1 MKCFNYNKK
10 HDLNCSNKEC
20 RYWVNRA
27 HSNNCCILLLKNKE
41 YNEDKTTLQDIGDI
55 FKVTRMRICQIEKN
69 AIKKLRDKLSL
80 SLWYLLIKF

>member
-10 HDLNCSNKEC
+10 YSKNCQNKEC
-20 RYWVNRA
+20 RYWVNCA
-27 HSNNCCILLLKNKE
+27 KSSNCCILLLKNKE

-80 SLWYLLIKF
+80 SL